1 MSAAWVLLFAL
12 AAPVDDGARATR
24 FAAAVEAARH
34 ASSTLECEAAAR
46 GFEALLD
53 DTFDSADVR
62 FNAGN
67 AWLAAGRVGHAIAQY
82 ESAARARP
90 RDVAIAA
97 NLGLARQR
105 AGIAAPA
112 AEPLDSIV
120 FWQRWL
126 SYREKATLALVWLG
140 VGFLALCVASWTA
153 SRGWRRVG
161 LVLLGLLAVFSV
173 ALVRDVIEHEFTSRA
188 IVAAPGVIA
197 RKGAADEFAPAFNE
211 ALPEGTPVRVLESR
225 PEWARIE
232 LDGGLDGWVRS
243 SAIALIGPR

>member
-1 MSAAWVLLFAL
+1 MSAAWVLLLAL

-90 RDVAIAA
+90 RDAAIAA

-173 ALVRDVIEHEFTSRA
+173 ALVRDVIEHEFTSPG
-188 IVAAPGVIA
+188 AATIA